1 MASLLDRLRALTKP
15 TVVQISLG
23 SDAPAS
29 VLNYTAKTLYQ
40 TQDNLQAVV
49 NFLSNSIAQLPI
61 KVYRRGADDERIRDR
76 DSVSAKLLW
85 RPNEDQTEY
94 EFMRALA
101 IEYFVYGCVYVWVTV
116 DAEAESGYQLRIIP
130 SEWVTDTPEA
140 NAYAPKTIRVKTSG
154 TDCVDIPNEEF
165 VCFKTY
171 SPGNPR
177 GYVSPISALRQV
189 LQEQIEAGRFRKE
202 LWHSSGR
209 LNAQITRPANVQ
221 PWDDETRKKFAKAFR
236 EAWGAGG
243 SKAGSIPIMEDGMKI
258 EPFQTSFKESE
269 WAESVKLSREAV
281 ASAYGVNPSL
291 IWHSNTQTYASS
303 KDNAR
308 ALYAECLGPVIQMI
322 QQRINS
328 FLLPKVGAEAG
339 TYVVLDLTEKLKG
352 SFEER
357 ASIYQA
363 SVGAP
368 WMTIDEARR
377 DNDLPPLPDGQ
388 GAQIITPLNVMKG
401 PISEYDY
408 EGVDNQTKPEENTD
422 NLATRRTL
430 SLATP
435 CKCGCKAEE
444 SIEFKSAPSDE
455 ESEAV
460 DEVLKNF
467 LKRQAKSILP
477 KIGAGSDWWDAER
490 WNKELA
496 DDLEPVIDQL
506 ADEKGKATAEKIKAE
521 YVPELTRKYLRV
533 TAETKANAINQST
546 KRKLDTD
553 LEEEEPD
560 TSAVFEKA
568 QNESYITARHIAT
581 FASTWALT
589 EAVHQA
595 QSQNNQT
602 IAKKVVMKRWVT
614 GDNPRSSHAQ
624 MDGEEVPFDTD
635 FSNGCFFPGDSDD
648 PFESCGCN
656 CSTVVVIR

>member
-1 MASLLDRLRALTKP
+1 MASLMDRLRAFVTP
-15 TVVQISLG
+15 SQVVRVSLG
-23 SDAPAS
+23 ADAPVS
-29 VLNYTAKTLYQ
+29 VLNYTAKSLYQ

-61 KVYRRGADDERIRDR
+61 KVYKRGADDERMRDR
-76 DSVSAKLLW
+76 ESAAAKLLW
-85 RPNEDQTEY
+85 KPNEDQTAY
-94 EFMRALA
+94 EFMRALS
-101 IEYFVYGCVYVWVTV
+101 IEYFVFGCVYVWVAI
-116 DAEAESGYQLRIIP
+116 DPESESGYQLRIIP
-130 SEWVTDTPEA
+130 SEWVESIPEA
-140 NAYAPKTIRVKTSG
+140 NAYAEQVLRVKCGSAG
-154 TDCVDIPNEEF
+154 YVEIPKDEF

-177 GYVSPISALRQV
+177 GYLSPISALRQT
-189 LQEQIEAGRFRKE
+189 LQEQIEAGNFRKQ

-221 PWDDETRKKFAKAFR
+221 PWDDETRKRFAQAFR
-236 EAWGAGG
+236 EAWGANG

-308 ALYAECLGPVIQMI
+308 ALYAECLGPVIQML

-328 FLLPKVGAEAG
+328 FLLPKVGADAG

-363 SVGAP
+363 AVGAP

-377 DNDLPPLPDGQ
+377 DNDMPPLPDGM
-388 GAQIITPLNVMKG
+388 GSQIVTPLNVMKG
-401 PISEYDY
+401 PTSEYDY
-408 EGVDNQTKPEENTD
+408 EGIDNQAKSEELGKTLVP
-422 NLATRRTL
+422 LA
-430 SLATP
+430 
-435 CKCGCKAEE
+435 CKCGCKEQDT
-444 SIEFKSAPSDE
+444 IEFKSASSDQENE
-455 ESEAV
+455 EVADVIS
-460 DEVLKNF
+460 NF
-467 LKRQAKSILP
+467 LKRQAKSVLP
-477 KIGAGSDWWDAER
+477 KIGAGAEWWDAER

-496 DDLEPVIDQL
+496 DDLEPVIDKI
-506 ADEKGKATAEKIKAE
+506 ADEKGQATADKIKSE
-521 YVPELTRKYLRV
+521 YVPELTRKYLRL
-533 TAETKANAINQST
+533 TAEGRAKTINQAT
-546 KRKLDTD
+546 QKKIEKD

-560 TSAVFEKA
+560 TEAVFEKA
-568 QNESYITARHIAT
+568 QNDSFISARSIAT

-602 IAKKVVMKRWVT
+602 IAKKVVLKRWVT
-614 GDNPRSSHAQ
+614 GENPRSSHAQ
-624 MDGEEVPFDTD
+624 MDGEEVPFDAD

-648 PFESCGCN
+648 PWESCGCN